1 MGLGIIMGN
10 TRGYRYKDETG
21 NRYGKL
27 TYLSFVRTNKLT
39 SFGNVSVIVVNQL

>member
-1 MGLGIIMGN
+1 MTERKLATIRRIDGSWNNYGN

-27 TYLSFVRTNKLT
+27 TIIFCKNK
-39 SFGNVSVIVVNQL
+39 

>member
-1 MGLGIIMGN
+1 MTERKHLRQFDVLMGLGIIMGN

-27 TYLSFVRTNKLT
+27 TVLSL
-39 SFGNVSVIVVNQL
+39 